1 MIFFKRGKF
10 LNWLI
15 VICILLVVV
24 QTSVFYFS
32 SPNINRLLTQNEK
45 LKSAINN
52 LTAEEQIGYATLLS
66 PKTAKDGR
74 IYSEVRFVQSAAGYP
89 KQITSVESFTVIGDV
104 VHFDALIVKFNN
116 ELVQRGK
123 QHALY
128 IWRRI
133 YGDSQQPDKGL
144 PIEQPNSAP
153 ERYYEISKTLRID
166 ERKVFWKAIWDLANE
181 PEKLSKHGVSAV
193 FGNAIYCQMQSGK
206 VNLFKINSS
215 GQIYPEIINTY

>member
-181 PEKLSKHGVSAV
+181 P
-193 FGNAIYCQMQSGK
+193 
-206 VNLFKINSS
+206 
-215 GQIYPEIINTY
+215 